1 MKRYTYITLL
11 VFTLIFFSCGE
22 KQTESTEEKSD
33 TNFIELTQE
42 QFQKNELT
50 LGKPEKITFSEE
62 FEVTGMVD
70 VPPKNRSS
78 VTSYFDGY
86 VSHTDL
92 LVGDKVEKGDLLVK
106 LKNPDFIKMQQNYV
120 EALSNLNYLTSEF
133 DRKKTLYE
141 DQIIAQKV
149 FQSTKNQYLN
159 AKAQLAAAEE
169 QIRLMNLNPQEIEKG
184 NFTSELNI
192 LAPISG
198 KISKLNVAQG
208 KFIGKSEMIME
219 ILDVDHIHLELDV
232 FEKDLMKI
240 QKGDSLRFEIPEIS
254 EESYLAYLR
263 LIGAEINEDRKVRI
277 HAHPSDRENKFTVGM
292 FVNAYFDTD
301 RKKRFALP
309 ESAFT
314 EVDETTYIL
323 ELVEQS
329 DTTYKFK
336 KVGVKSTAPQNG
348 FKPILNTETI
358 NLDSKYLTKGVFD
371 MVTITN

>member
-254 EESYLAYLR
+254 EESYLAYVR

-277 HAHPSDRENKFTVGM
+277 HAHPLDREKKFTVGM

>member
-254 EESYLAYLR
+254 EESYLAYVR

>member
-133 DRKKTLYE
+133 ERKKTLYE

-192 LAPISG
+192 LASISG

-254 EESYLAYLR
+254 EESYLAYVR

-277 HAHPSDRENKFTVGM
+277 HAHPLDRENKFTVGM
-292 FVNAYFDTD
+292 FVNAYFDAD

>member
-86 VSHTDL
+86 VSQTHL
-92 LVGDKVEKGDLLVK
+92 LVGDRVAKGDLLVK
-106 LKNPDFIKMQQNYV
+106 LKNPDFVKIQQNYV
-120 EALSNLNYLTSEF
+120 EAISNLDYLKSEF

-149 FQSTKNQYLN
+149 FQSIKNQYLN
-159 AKAQLAAAEE
+159 AKAQLASVTE

-192 LAPISG
+192 FAPIKG

-219 ILDVDHIHLELDV
+219 ILNVDHIHLELDV

-254 EESYLAYLR
+254 EESYLAYVR

-277 HAHPSDRENKFTVGM
+277 HAHPLDRENKFTVGM
-292 FVNAYFDTD
+292 FVNAYFDAD

-348 FKPILNTETI
+348 FKPILNPDDI
-358 NLDSKYLTKGVFD
+358 NLNSKYLTKGVFD
-371 MVTITN
+371 MVTSAN